1 MMMIR
6 TRIIPIL
13 LLKNRGLYKT
23 RKFKNEV
30 YLGDPINAVR
40 IFNDKEVDELAF
52 LDISAARDG
61 KEPCIETL
69 KDIAGEC
76 FMPLS
81 YGGGIKSIEMAREIL
96 AIGFEKIIVNSAAWT
111 NKDLVTQLSSHFG
124 SSSVVGSI
132 DVKRNWMGREHVMI
146 HGGVEKVALS
156 PEEWAQELERRG
168 VGEILI
174 NSIDRDGEMT
184 GYDLDLVRRVSR
196 AVSVPVIAAGG
207 ASSVADFKTAVTEA
221 EASAVAAGAMFVFQG
236 KHRAVLITY
245 PTNSAERDG
254 L

>member
-1 MMMIR
+1 MR

-13 LLKNRGLYKT
+13 LLKNEGLYKT
-23 RKFKNEV
+23 RKFKNETYV
-30 YLGDPINAVR
+30 GDPINAVR

-61 KEPCIETL
+61 KDPNIEIL

-81 YGGGIKSIEMAREIL
+81 YGGGIKSVEMAREIL
-96 AIGFEKIIVNSAAWT
+96 AIGFEKAIVNSAAW
-111 NKDLVTQLSSHFG
+111 KDKGLITALADHFG

-132 DVKRNWMGREHVMI
+132 DVKRNWRGREQVLI
-146 HGGVEKVALS
+146 NGGSEKIALG

-168 VGEILI
+168 AGEILI

-184 GYDLDLVRRVSR
+184 GYDQDLVKRVAK

-207 ASSVADFKTAVTEA
+207 ASSVADMRATVTDA
-221 EASAVAAGAMFVFQG
+221 GASAAAAGAMFVFQG

-245 PTNSAERDG
+245 PTASERDG
-254 L
+254 F